1 MSRENV
7 EVVRRAFEALA
18 AEDWV
23 TLAEFF
29 AEDCEIHDFDIPDA
43 DVYRGPEGVLDWL
56 AHWDTAWENWS
67 VHDLDLRAAGD
78 HRVLALF
85 RLVAKGRGSG
95 LELNRQDGVVYTVD
109 RGKLSRLEYY
119 PTKAAALEAVG
130 LRD

>member
-23 TLAEFF
+23 TLAELF

-43 DVYRGPEGVLDWL
+43 DVYRGPEGALDWL
-56 AHWDTAWENWS
+56 AHWDTAWESWS

-85 RLVAKGRGSG
+85 RMVA
-95 LELNRQDGVVYTVD
+95 
-109 RGKLSRLEYY
+109 
-119 PTKAAALEAVG
+119 
-130 LRD
+130 